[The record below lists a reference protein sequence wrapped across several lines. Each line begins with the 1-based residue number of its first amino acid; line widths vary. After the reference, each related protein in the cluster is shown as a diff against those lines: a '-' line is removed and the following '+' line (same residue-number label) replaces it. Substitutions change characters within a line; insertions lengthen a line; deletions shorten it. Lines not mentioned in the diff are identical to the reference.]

1 MTNLLL
7 YATTVL
13 IWGST
18 WFAIEFQLGTV
29 PVEASLV
36 YRYVLASALLF
47 AWCALRRRSLRFD
60 RSAHGRFM
68 LLGISLFGLNYLLAY
83 NAQFHIS
90 SALNAIAFSSMLWMN
105 LFNTR
110 LFLGVRSDRR
120 TLVGAVL
127 GILGIGVLFWPEV
140 SEFGLTDA
148 TATGAAL
155 ALSGA
160 YVASLGNVLSQRTQS
175 EGLPVLQSNTWG
187 MFYGAMFTG
196 IYALARDVSFV
207 FDPAP
212 AYWLS
217 LAYLALFG
225 SVIAFGAYL
234 TLLGR
239 IGAQRAG
246 SAVVMFPIVALILST
261 AFEGLEIQQNV
272 LLGTGLALT
281 GNALVLTGRRQG
293 KKDQR
298 PVAPAKRRP
307 RNRSTTRHAGLAN
320 PVSHEGAAG

>member
-36 YRYVLASALLF
+36 YRYVLASAVLF
-47 AWCALRRRSLRFD
+47 VWCVLRQRSLRFD
-60 RSAHGRFM
+60 RGAHVRFM

-105 LFNTR
+105 LINARLLLGTR
-110 LFLGVRSDRR
+110 IDRR
-120 TLVGAVL
+120 TLAGAVL
-127 GILGIGVLFWPEV
+127 GIFGIVVLFWPDI
-140 SEFGLTDA
+140 SESGLTNA
-148 TATGAAL
+148 TATGAGL
-155 ALSGA
+155 ALGGA
-160 YVASLGNVLSQRTQS
+160 FVASLGNVLSQRTQS
-175 EGLPVLQSNTWG
+175 EGLPVLQSNAWG
-187 MFYGAMFTG
+187 MFYGALFTG
-196 IYALARDVSFV
+196 IYALTRNVSFV

-212 AYWLS
+212 AYVLS
-217 LAYLALFG
+217 LAYLSVFG

-246 SAVVMFPIVALILST
+246 YAVVMFPIVALILST
-261 AFEGLEIQQNV
+261 LFEGLEIRQHV

-281 GNALVLTGRRQG
+281 GNALVLTGRRQET
-293 KKDQR
+293 KEQR
-298 PVAPAKRRP
+298 SVTPASHRQ
-307 RNRSTTRHAGLAN
+307 RNASTIGNKSLAN
-320 PVSHEGAAG
+320 TARRESAAG